1 MAQVLPAQAA
11 VPRKLHYEQVPET
24 KHECKPRIPSNKLKR
39 KNLWQWMVVDW
50 AELATLDLSKFDTP
64 GGKEDLAKQLFNAI
78 QQIGM
83 CEL

>member
-1 MAQVLPAQAA
+1 
-11 VPRKLHYEQVPET
+11 
-24 KHECKPRIPSNKLKR
+24 
-39 KNLWQWMVVDW
+39 MVVDW